1 MGALGMLIASLIRL
15 SASLIRLIASLIR
28 LSASLI
34 RLSASFIRYGA
45 WVRTELGGAAHAFMS
60 ADALPTEPS
69 QESDAD
75 GRRSPQPG
83 GRSPQVL
90 AFHAAAVQRATLRVV
105 AGERAF
111 PTAASLAV
119 EARDWASS
127 RADAAPSRA
136 DAASSRADVAPSR
149 ACEGTCAAPELA
161 ALGWGEDA
169 VRGRPLMAWALGA
182 ARATLDLSRCV
193 EVPDE
198 AAIRADVEA
207 ILAGEGV
214 VSGGTQAHS
223 DALIEPPPQSTDRPW
238 ARDRLLVCMLGTG
251 CAVPSKHRAPAA
263 IYLHAFSRGG
273 VLLDAGEG
281 SLGQLHAL
289 LGPEGARGALR
300 GLSAIFISHHHA
312 DHHLGLM
319 RLLEALHQ
327 LHQLDQL
334 DAPPEAGT
342 RITSDGGVAGDGGE
356 ARAALS
362 LLPPPL
368 PWRPPILIVGPR
380 AVGAY
385 LAAHTALLPPAE
397 RPRFHFET
405 CAAFN
410 APRSVGRA
418 HLLHVGA
425 QHGALGLAAVRCVP
439 VVHCADAWGVVL
451 SSHDGWTLV
460 YSGDTRPCEALVAAG
475 QGATILIHEAT
486 FDDDLVDDARDKR
499 HSTRAEALEVA
510 RRMGAYRTI
519 LTHLSQRYT
528 RERLVEAASSNE
540 GGNGTTPFPPP
551 PRSQGAAAAAAGG
564 AVPGGA
570 VPGGAVL
577 VGAVLGSAVL
587 GGAVLPR
594 HTTGAVG
601 WADEGGAGASIVAF
615 DLMTFNLADLATAPS
630 YTPRILHFFSAEQ
643 RALAEQREADMAEQM
658 ARSVKIERE
667 LAVGRHLAAAV

>member
-15 SASLIRLIASLIR
+15 SASLIRL
-28 LSASLI
+28 SASLI
-34 RLSASFIRYGA
+34 RLIASFIRYGA
-45 WVRTELGGAAHAFMS
+45 WVRTELGGAAHAFLS

-127 RADAAPSRA
+127 RADS
-136 DAASSRADVAPSR
+136 APSR
-149 ACEGTCAAPELA
+149 ACEGTCAAPELAALGWGEDARDDAASARDGATSARDDA

-193 EVPDE
+193 EAPDE

-207 ILAGEGV
+207 ILAREGV
-214 VSGGTQAHS
+214 VSGVTQAHS

-356 ARAALS
+356 ARAAPS

-418 HLLHVGA
+418 HLLRVGA

-570 VPGGAVL
+570 VLG
-577 VGAVLGSAVL
+577 GAVLGSAVL

-643 RALAEQREADMAEQM
+643 RALAAQREADMAEQM